1 METKI
6 LFLCPNN
13 NFMSGGV
20 KQIFRQAET
29 LAVHIWKVNS
39 EGTTPDAT
47 AVSAGSAAVL
57 LIFILIFNFGAR
69 RLGAYLHKKLTSA

>member
-29 LAVHIWKVNS
+29 LKKMALMPLSYYKVKVSKSGFIVMHKYHI
-39 EGTTPDAT
+39 
-47 AVSAGSAAVL
+47 VL
-57 LIFILIFNFGAR
+57 T
-69 RLGAYLHKKLTSA
+69 YLNY